1 MMLQVILLSKPLL
14 LRKRRRTKNL
24 MIFKIE
30 GAASLSAI
38 LVPMMTIAKTASAY
52 HIIMALTITA
62 FTACHHTEIVQV
74 TSRRKDHTKSPN
86 YYLNLF

>member
-1 MMLQVILLSKPLL
+1 MLQVILLSKPLL
-14 LRKRRRTKNL
+14 LRKRRRTNL
-24 MIFKIE
+24 MTSMIE
-30 GAASLSAI
+30 GATSLSAI

-74 TSRRKDHTKSPN
+74 TSRRKDHTKSQFLKILN
-86 YYLNLF
+86 Y

>member
-14 LRKRRRTKNL
+14 LRKKRRTNL
-24 MIFKIE
+24 MTSMIE
-30 GAASLSAI
+30 GAVSLSAI
-38 LVPMMTIAKTASAY
+38 LVPLMKIAQTASAY

-62 FTACHHTEIVQV
+62 FTACHHTERVQV
-74 TSRRKDHTKSPN
+74 ISRRKDPTKSPN

>member
-14 LRKRRRTKNL
+14 LRKRRRTNL
-24 MIFKIE
+24 MTSMIE
-30 GAASLSAI
+30 GATSLSAI